1 MGLDVRVPI
10 GLLFSTIGLALV
22 VYGLASDPA
31 LYARTLGINLNLW
44 WGLVLVLFGVT
55 MLFFGWKGGGAI
67 DAADDR

>member
-44 WGLVLVLFGVT
+44 
-55 MLFFGWKGGGAI
+55 KGGGAI

>member
-22 VYGLASDPA
+22 AYGLVSDPA

-55 MLFFGWKGGGAI
+55 MLFFGWKGGGVI
-67 DAADDR
+67 DTADDR